1 VTRAASAQYVRG
13 VLEKYGTL
21 YNAAAATLTSTP
33 LGGRI
38 PAFVMAADGEP
49 WVVRHYHRGG
59 AAARWLDDRY
69 VRTGGSRSLHELRVS
84 AAARARGIATP
95 LVMAAIDYP
104 AGAFIR
110 HDIATKFVPHA
121 RDLSD
126 VLFGGPVTESMLDRI
141 AVLIQQIVQQGMM
154 HRDLNLKNILLSD
167 TRAWVIDLDRC
178 TMRKKRRTSDA
189 LAMQK
194 RFVRSLEKWEQ
205 IKEQAV
211 KHSHRVR
218 LEQAFH
224 A

>member
-1 VTRAASAQYVRG
+1 MQYVRG

-21 YNAAAATLTSTP
+21 YNGAAAALTATP

-69 VRTGGSRSLHELRVS
+69 LRAGRSRALRELRVS
-84 AAARARGIATP
+84 LAARARGIATP
-95 LVMAAIDYP
+95 LVTAAIDYP
-104 AGAFIR
+104 DGAFVR
-110 HDIATKFVPHA
+110 HDIATQYVPHA

-126 VLFGGPVTESMLDRI
+126 VLFSGVVTDAMLGRI
-141 AVLIQQIVQQGMM
+141 ATLIQQIVQQGLM
-154 HRDLNLKNILLSD
+154 HRDLNLKNILLSE

-178 TMRKKRRTSDA
+178 TMRKKRRTADA
-189 LAMQK
+189 LAMQS
-194 RFVRSLEKWEQ
+194 RFIRSLDKWEH
-205 IKEQAV
+205 IKQRAIV
-211 KHSHRVR
+211 HAYRVR